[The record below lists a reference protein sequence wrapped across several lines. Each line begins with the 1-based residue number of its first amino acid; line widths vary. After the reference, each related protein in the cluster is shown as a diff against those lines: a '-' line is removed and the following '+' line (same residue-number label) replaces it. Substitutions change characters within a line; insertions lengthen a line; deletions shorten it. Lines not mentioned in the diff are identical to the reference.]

1 MNKKASILTFHC
13 VPNYGAVLQAYA
25 LQEVLKNFF
34 DEVEILD
41 YRPNNL
47 TREYNVINYYSVF
60 SVATTLFSSSSF
72 KKKKQRFFEYENKY
86 FNLSSQHIINISS
99 LKNYRT
105 DALFLGS
112 DQIWNPDITNGFDK
126 AYFGKFD
133 IADSAKV
140 ISYAASIGKNSIT
153 NTQSYILNHLL
164 NGIDAISVRE
174 SQAKDILQN
183 LCDKSIEVV
192 ADPTILAGREYFDC
206 MVTKKEKKPYVLL
219 YSLNGYEETEKLA
232 EDVAEFKGLKL
243 IELSGRRKPI
253 LKPHHK
259 AIYDAGPEEFV
270 SYIANAEF
278 VVTDS
283 FHGTVFSLL
292 YHKNFLT
299 VPHKTR
305 GARIVNLLNVADVSS
320 RLTDKFSEDIASPKI
335 NWEKVDENLN
345 VERKKSYDFIKKAI
359 KS

>member
-60 SVATTLFSSSSF
+60 SVAATLFSSSSF

-133 IADSAKV
+133 IADSTKV
-140 ISYAASIGKNSIT
+140 ISYAASIGKNSFT
-153 NTQSYILNHLL
+153 NTQSYILNYLL
-164 NGIDAISVRE
+164 NGIDVISVRE

-206 MVTKKEKKPYVLL
+206 CVCSLDGINHLTDIVEVKKCFDCVYN
-219 YSLNGYEETEKLA
+219 SLNDGGIFVFDVNTVYKHKNVLGNNTFVFDEEDFFLSWDNEYLGDNTVRILLDFFVYNGKNYDRFSE
-232 EDVAEFKGLKL
+232 EFNEIAYSVNELKSVL
-243 IELSGRRKPI
+243 NNFNIIG
-253 LKPHHK
+253 
-259 AIYDAGPEEFV
+259 IYDE
-270 SYIANAEF
+270 
-278 VVTDS
+278 
-283 FHGTVFSLL
+283 L
-292 YHKNFLT
+292 
-299 VPHKTR
+299 
-305 GARIVNLLNVADVSS
+305 
-320 RLTDKFSEDIASPKI
+320 
-335 NWEKVDENLN
+335 NLN
-345 VERKKSYDFIKKAI
+345 DIKEDSERIYFVLKKGDN
-359 KS
+359 

>member
-60 SVATTLFSSSSF
+60 SVAATLFSSSSF

-86 FNLSSQHIINISS
+86 FNLSSRHIINISS

-345 VERKKSYDFIKKAI
+345 VERKKSYDFIKEAI

>member
-25 LQEVLKNFF
+25 LQEVLKIFF

-60 SVATTLFSSSSF
+60 SVAATLFSSNSF
-72 KKKKQRFFEYENKY
+72 KKKKQHFFEYEKKY
-86 FNLSSQHIINISS
+86 LNLSYQHINNISA
-99 LKNYRT
+99 LKNYKT

-133 IADSAKV
+133 IVDSAKV
-140 ISYAASIGKNSIT
+140 ISYAASIGKNSFT
-153 NTQSYILNHLL
+153 NTQSYILNYLL

-232 EDVAEFKGLKL
+232 ESVAEFKGLKL

-259 AIYDAGPEEFV
+259 AIYDAGPEEFI

-320 RLTDKFSEDIASPKI
+320 RLTDKFSEDIASSKI

-345 VERKKSYDFIKKAI
+345 VERKKSYEFIEKAI

>member
-25 LQEVLKNFF
+25 LQEAMKKYF

-41 YRPNNL
+41 YRPEAL

-60 SVATTLFSSSSF
+60 SIAATLFSSNSF
-72 KKKKQRFFEYENKY
+72 KKRKQRFFEYEKKY
-86 FNLSSQHIINISS
+86 FNLSSQHINDISV
-99 LKNYRT
+99 LKNYKT

-140 ISYAASIGKNSIT
+140 ISYAASIGKNSFT
-153 NTQSYILNHLL
+153 NTQSCILNHLL

-206 MVTKKEKKPYVLL
+206 MVTKKERKPYVLL

-232 EDVAEFKGLKL
+232 ESVAEFKGLKL

-270 SYIANAEF
+270 SYIANSDF
-278 VVTDS
+278 VITDS
-283 FHGTVFSLL
+283 FHGTAFSLL

-305 GARIVNLLNVADVSS
+305 GARIVNLLNVADISS
-320 RLTDKFSEDIASPKI
+320 RLTNEFSEDIASSKI

-345 VERKKSYDFIKKAI
+345 VERKKSYDFIEKAI